1 MNKVFIAED
10 DEYVSRMYERAFR
23 LRGFEVEV
31 VSSGKIALKRL
42 QEMSQKPSV
51 IITDALLPEMS
62 GKDLIR
68 RIREDTIFRSIPIAV
83 LTNSFSRE
91 DADQFLAL
99 GADLYL
105 IKIEH
110 DSKSVVEKIHN
121 LIEKH
126 NIHNS

>member
-23 LRGFEVEV
+23 LHGFEVEV

-51 IITDALLPEMS
+51 IVTDALLPEMS

-68 RIREDTIFRSIPIAV
+68 RIREDTIFRSIPIAG
-83 LTNSFSRE
+83 LTNSFS
-91 DADQFLAL
+91 
-99 GADLYL
+99 
-105 IKIEH
+105 I
-110 DSKSVVEKIHN
+110 
-121 LIEKH
+121 
-126 NIHNS
+126 